1 MAEEASIR
9 PARPGDEA
17 AIHGLIRE
25 LAQYEKLLHEVVAD
39 AADLRKTLFGKKP
52 AAESLVAELGGTI
65 VAFALYFHTYS
76 TFEGRRG
83 LYLEDLY
90 VKTEH
95 RGRGIGS
102 ALLRQLAQ
110 LALQRNCA
118 RFEWAALDWNDPA
131 IRVYRGIGAKS
142 MAGWS
147 TFRLDGKALRAFARP
162 EPSQ

>member
-9 PARPGDEA
+9 PAQPGDEV

-39 AADLRKTLFGKKP
+39 AADLRETLFGEKP
-52 AAESLVAELGGTI
+52 VAEARVAELSGTI

-95 RGRGIGS
+95 RGCGIGS
-102 ALLRQLAQ
+102 ALLRELAQ

-118 RFEWAALDWNDPA
+118 RFEWAALDWNEPA
-131 IRVYRGIGAKS
+131 IRVYRGIGAKL
-142 MAGWS
+142 MDGWT
-147 TFRLDGKALRAFARP
+147 TFRLDGEALRAFARP
-162 EPSQ
+162 EPSR